1 MTSNIVSIMNRHT
14 GMVLEQNLLNNS
26 VQAFDSGLD
35 EPTHQWYRIPVG
47 GGYFVYK
54 NVATGNVLD
63 HWDIK
68 EGAGN
73 TVAMSDDVKD
83 PKRQWFEVKLG
94 DVFIGLRNRASRLFI
109 DHYASR
115 EIRTSGEDSTY
126 VERHWSLICHQPP
139 CTTRE
144 IVTIKNSESD
154 CLLEHSE
161 EIQAVESRAT
171 SANQQWQRIPVG
183 TEGYFVYKNVGTQ
196 MVLSLSQQG
205 VEAKS
210 DDGDDATQHW
220 RECNLVGG
228 LVALQ
233 NRAYACILRQA
244 NQGSIFA
251 MNMNIRD
258 ANDLWSTKRAQPIQG
273 TFYHDHKSQ
282 DSWMAQLESMPPVAG
297 PVEDAPSQR
306 ESRNDDQGWIIHP
319 SEVSFEPKPIAEG
332 SFGTVYRAKWAQT
345 TVVVKT
351 IEITS
356 PKDKMRFQRE
366 AKLWSKLRHSNIVP
380 FYGANFTTEPF
391 FIVSEFAENG
401 TLNDYLAKG
410 NVGLKAK
417 WQLMHQVAVG
427 LSYLHRKNI
436 IHGDLKGDNIVLS
449 KQGVAMLTGFSFLDS
464 GSCSVLAMRDRLGAL
479 QWRAPEFIAILAE
492 RPTFASDIFSLGMC
506 IIAAVNGAKYPW
518 GNFDSAA
525 VRKCYE
531 ERRIPVKRPHCMTED
546 QWELVGKMVAFE
558 WKVRPKLDDVLE
570 HLANFAS
577 TEERSIPVQFA
588 NKQKLPLNQQ
598 EID

>member
-1 MTSNIVSIMNRHT
+1 MNRHT

-35 EPTHQWYRIPVG
+35 EPTHQWCRIPVG

-54 NVATGNVLD
+54 NVATGSVLD

-73 TVAMSDDVKD
+73 TVAMSDD
-83 PKRQWFEVKLG
+83 
-94 DVFIGLRNRASRLFI
+94 
-109 DHYASR
+109 
-115 EIRTSGEDSTY
+115 IRTSGEDSTY
-126 VERHWSLICHQPP
+126 VERHWSLIWRQPP

-144 IVTIKNSESD
+144 IVTIKNFESD

-161 EIQAVESRAT
+161 EIQAVESRTT
-171 SANQQWQRIPVG
+171 SANQQWLRILLTRKGTSFTKMSGRRWFFHSASKALKQRLWHRVSC
-183 TEGYFVYKNVGTQ
+183 Q
-196 MVLSLSQQG
+196 MGSNYRS
-205 VEAKS
+205 
-210 DDGDDATQHW
+210 
-220 RECNLVGG
+220 
-228 LVALQ
+228 
-233 NRAYACILRQA
+233 RQ
-244 NQGSIFA
+244 
-251 MNMNIRD
+251 
-258 ANDLWSTKRAQPIQG
+258 
-273 TFYHDHKSQ
+273 
-282 DSWMAQLESMPPVAG
+282 
-297 PVEDAPSQR
+297 
-306 ESRNDDQGWIIHP
+306 DDQ
-319 SEVSFEPKPIAEG
+319 
-332 SFGTVYRAKWAQT
+332 
-345 TVVVKT
+345 
-351 IEITS
+351 ITS

-366 AKLWSKLRHSNIVP
+366 AKLWSQLRHSNIVP

-417 WQLMHQVAVG
+417 WQLMHQVAVASATYTAKT
-427 LSYLHRKNI
+427 LFT
-436 IHGDLKGDNIVLS
+436 GDNIVLS
-449 KQGVAMLTGFSFLDS
+449 KQGVAMLTDFGFSFLDS

-479 QWRAPEFIAILAE
+479 QWRAPEYIANLAE

>member
-115 EIRTSGEDSTY
+115 EIRTSGEDST
-126 VERHWSLICHQPP
+126 
-139 CTTRE
+139 
-144 IVTIKNSESD
+144 
-154 CLLEHSE
+154 
-161 EIQAVESRAT
+161 
-171 SANQQWQRIPVG
+171 
-183 TEGYFVYKNVGTQ
+183 
-196 MVLSLSQQG
+196 
-205 VEAKS
+205 
-210 DDGDDATQHW
+210 
-220 RECNLVGG
+220 
-228 LVALQ
+228 
-233 NRAYACILRQA
+233 
-244 NQGSIFA
+244 
-251 MNMNIRD
+251 
-258 ANDLWSTKRAQPIQG
+258 
-273 TFYHDHKSQ
+273 
-282 DSWMAQLESMPPVAG
+282 
-297 PVEDAPSQR
+297 
-306 ESRNDDQGWIIHP
+306 
-319 SEVSFEPKPIAEG
+319 
-332 SFGTVYRAKWAQT
+332 
-345 TVVVKT
+345 
-351 IEITS
+351 
-356 PKDKMRFQRE
+356 
-366 AKLWSKLRHSNIVP
+366 NIVP

-436 IHGDLKGDNIVLS
+436 IHGDLKRDNIVLS
-449 KQGVAMLTGFSFLDS
+449 KQGVAMLTDFGFSFLDS

-479 QWRAPEFIAILAE
+479 QWRAPEFIANLAE

-546 QWELVGKMVAFE
+546 QWELVGKM
-558 WKVRPKLDDVLE
+558 L
-570 HLANFAS
+570 
-577 TEERSIPVQFA
+577 RSNGRSDRSWTMYSSI
-588 NKQKLPLNQQ
+588 
-598 EID
+598 